1 LFLSGLLRRASFR
14 HGGHGAKTARKSD
27 EVIHTKLFEDIPTS
41 PSMKAEMT
49 VETLEEST
57 PLIIDADGDGN
68 EDTSLTGEEGD
79 EEQAI
84 VASMIILQKMIDIM
98 DMKVYLKKQLIHDL
112 DQVIKYLEKGNG
124 KQVEKELQRMIKR
137 IELQLFKDKKLIDI
151 RNGYI
156 ERITKQKEQLER
168 VLRERLAKYFGDDW
182 EKYWQKYEENFGKR
196 IEAIKNRYKSTIS
209 EEDTDVLIYSASQ
222 IIAKIEK

>member
-1 LFLSGLLRRASFR
+1 ME
-14 HGGHGAKTARKSD
+14 
-27 EVIHTKLFEDIPTS
+27 EVIGDEIINSKLFEDIPTS

-49 VETLEEST
+49 VETLEGST

-68 EDTSLTGEEGD
+68 EDASLTGEEGD
-79 EEQAI
+79 EAQTI
-84 VASMIILQKMIDIM
+84 SASIIIHQKMIEQM
-98 DMKVYLKKQLIHDL
+98 DMKSFLKKQLVHDL
-112 DQVIKYLEKGNG
+112 GQAIKFLEKGNS

-182 EKYWQKYEENFGKR
+182 EEYWQKYEERFNKR
-196 IEAIKNRYKSTIS
+196 IEAIKNRYKLTIS
-209 EEDTDVLIYSASQ
+209 EEDAILIVDYISQ
-222 IIAKIEK
+222 LIDKAER

>member
-1 LFLSGLLRRASFR
+1 ME
-14 HGGHGAKTARKSD
+14 
-27 EVIHTKLFEDIPTS
+27 EVIGDEIINSKLFEDIPTS

-57 PLIIDADGDGN
+57 PLTIDADGDGE

-84 VASMIILQKMIDIM
+84 VASMIILQKMIEQMDI
-98 DMKVYLKKQLIHDL
+98 KSFLKKQLVHDL
-112 DQVIKYLEKGNG
+112 DQATKFLEKGNS
-124 KQVEKELQRMIKR
+124 KQAVKELEQMIKR

-156 ERITKQKEQLER
+156 ERITKQKEQLEKI
-168 VLRERLAKYFGDDW
+168 LRERLAKYFGSKW
-182 EKYWQKYEENFGKR
+182 EEYWQKYEENFEKR

-209 EEDTDVLIYSASQ
+209 EEDADVLIYSASQ

>member
-1 LFLSGLLRRASFR
+1 ME
-14 HGGHGAKTARKSD
+14 
-27 EVIHTKLFEDIPTS
+27 EVIGDEIINSKLFEDIPTS

-57 PLIIDADGDGN
+57 PLIIDADGDGE

-84 VASMIILQKMIDIM
+84 VASMIILQKMIEQM
-98 DMKVYLKKQLIHDL
+98 DMKSFLKKQLVHDL
-112 DQVIKYLEKGNG
+112 DQAIKFLEKGNS
-124 KQVEKELQRMIKR
+124 KQAVKELEQMIKR

-182 EKYWQKYEENFGKR
+182 EKYWQKYEERFTKR
-196 IEAIKNRYKSTIS
+196 IEAIKKRYKPSIS
-209 EEDTDVLIYSASQ
+209 EEDAQLIMLYANQ
-222 IIAKIEK
+222 FIAKIQK

>member
-1 LFLSGLLRRASFR
+1 
-14 HGGHGAKTARKSD
+14 
-27 EVIHTKLFEDIPTS
+27 
-41 PSMKAEMT
+41 MKPEMT
-49 VETLEEST
+49 VETLEESS

-84 VASMIILQKMIDIM
+84 VASMIILQKMIEQM
-98 DMKVYLKKQLIHDL
+98 DMKSFLKKQLVHDL
-112 DQVIKYLEKGNG
+112 DQAIKFLEKGNS
-124 KQVEKELQRMIKR
+124 KQAVKELEQMIKR

-182 EKYWQKYEENFGKR
+182 EKYWQKYEERFTKR
-196 IEAIKNRYKSTIS
+196 IEAIKNRYKPSIS
-209 EEDTDVLIYSASQ
+209 EKDAQLIIYFLATVSQ
-222 IIAKIEK
+222 RGLWRFSSDPCRSSMPRKISPDCWRFFLSSMLTLC

>member
-1 LFLSGLLRRASFR
+1 LSGLLRRASFR

-49 VETLEEST
+49 VETSGETMS
-57 PLIIDADGDGN
+57 LIVDADGNG
-68 EDTSLTGEEGD
+68 EDDASFSGEGGD
-79 EEQAI
+79 QEQNI
-84 VASMIILQKMIDIM
+84 IASIIILQKMIDQM
-98 DMKVYLKKQLIHDL
+98 DIKGYLKKQLVHDL
-112 DQVIKYLEKGNG
+112 EQAMKFLEKGNS
-124 KQVEKELQRMIKR
+124 KQAVKELERMIKR
-137 IELQLFKDKKLIDI
+137 IELQLFKDKRLIDI

-182 EKYWQKYEENFGKR
+182 EKYWQRYEDNFEKR

-209 EEDTDVLIYSASQ
+209 QEDAQLIILYANQ
-222 IIAKIEK
+222 FIMKI

>member
-1 LFLSGLLRRASFR
+1 
-14 HGGHGAKTARKSD
+14 
-27 EVIHTKLFEDIPTS
+27 
-41 PSMKAEMT
+41 MKAEMT

-57 PLIIDADGDGN
+57 PLKIDADGDGN

-84 VASMIILQKMIDIM
+84 VASMIILQKMIEQMDI
-98 DMKVYLKKQLIHDL
+98 KSFLKKQLIHDL
-112 DQVIKYLEKGNG
+112 DQAIKFLEKGNT
-124 KQVEKELQRMIKR
+124 KQAVKELERMIKR

-182 EKYWQKYEENFGKR
+182 EKYWQKYEENFEKR

-209 EEDTDVLIYSASQ
+209 EEDAQLIILYANQ
-222 IIAKIEK
+222 FIMKI

>member
-1 LFLSGLLRRASFR
+1 ME
-14 HGGHGAKTARKSD
+14 
-27 EVIHTKLFEDIPTS
+27 EVIGDEIINSKLFEDIPTS

-57 PLIIDADGDGN
+57 PLTIDADGDGE

-79 EEQAI
+79 KEQTIAASI
-84 VASMIILQKMIDIM
+84 VILQKVIEQMDI
-98 DMKVYLKKQLIHDL
+98 KGHLKKQLIHDL

>member
-1 LFLSGLLRRASFR
+1 
-14 HGGHGAKTARKSD
+14 
-27 EVIHTKLFEDIPTS
+27 
-41 PSMKAEMT
+41 MKAEMT

-84 VASMIILQKMIDIM
+84 VASMIILQKMIEQM
-98 DMKVYLKKQLIHDL
+98 DMKSFLKKQLVHDL
-112 DQVIKYLEKGNG
+112 DQAIKFLEKGNS
-124 KQVEKELQRMIKR
+124 KQAVKELEQMIKR

-168 VLRERLAKYFGDDW
+168 VLRERLAKYFGSKW
-182 EKYWQKYEENFGKR
+182 EVYWQKYEERFEKR
-196 IEAIKNRYKSTIS
+196 IEAIKNRYKPTITKKMQVYSYFFPNEIS
-209 EEDTDVLIYSASQ
+209 EKNCIFNALFFFFDNSCFYF
-222 IIAKIEK
+222 

>member
-1 LFLSGLLRRASFR
+1 MKEVVG
-14 HGGHGAKTARKSD
+14 D
-27 EVIHTKLFEDIPTS
+27 EIIDTKLFEDIPTS

-84 VASMIILQKMIDIM
+84 AASMIILQKMIDQM
-98 DMKVYLKKQLIHDL
+98 DIKGYLKKQLVHDL
-112 DQVIKYLEKGNG
+112 EQAMKFLEKGNS
-124 KQVEKELQRMIKR
+124 KQAVKELERMIKR
-137 IELQLFKDKKLIDI
+137 IELQIFKDKRLIEI
-151 RNGYI
+151 RDRYI

-182 EKYWQKYEENFGKR
+182 EKYWQKFEERFTKR
-196 IEAIKNRYKSTIS
+196 IEAIKNRYKPSIS
-209 EEDTDVLIYSASQ
+209 EKDAQLIILYANQ
-222 IIAKIEK
+222 FIMKI

>member
-1 LFLSGLLRRASFR
+1 
-14 HGGHGAKTARKSD
+14 
-27 EVIHTKLFEDIPTS
+27 VIHTKLFEDIPTS
-41 PSMKAEMT
+41 PRMKAEMT

-57 PLIIDADGDGN
+57 PLKIDADGDGN
-68 EDTSLTGEEGD
+68 EDASLTGEEGD

-84 VASMIILQKMIDIM
+84 VASIIILQKMIEQMDI
-98 DMKVYLKKQLIHDL
+98 KSFLKKQLVHDL
-112 DQVIKYLEKGNG
+112 DQAIKFLEKGNS
-124 KQVEKELQRMIKR
+124 KQAVKELEQMIKR

-182 EKYWQKYEENFGKR
+182 EKYWQKYEERFTKR
-196 IEAIKNRYKSTIS
+196 IEAIKNRYKPSIS
-209 EEDTDVLIYSASQ
+209 EKDAQLIILYANQ
-222 IIAKIEK
+222 FIMKI